1 VQACA
6 PEALRAPLHGH
17 AHPGGRQP
25 AGSIGMPGD
34 ALLNCAQR
42 LNAGRI
48 NTMTTRAIPAV
59 LILFSV
65 GCWPLAVAADAA
77 SHRQAVDRLFELTDM
92 QQKIAE
98 SVDNVLAMQLGQNP
112 ALREHRDRVR
122 AWLEKTIG
130 WEGLKDEVTDMY
142 LKTFTEQE
150 LEEMNAFYGSPT
162 GRKVIKQLPALVQ
175 QRNRIAMQRMQDNL
189 GELQQTIE
197 EQSAQP

>member
-1 VQACA
+1 VQACG

-25 AGSIGMPGD
+25 AGSIGMSGD

-92 QQKIAE
+92 QQKITE

-150 LEEMNAFYGSPT
+150 LDEMNAFYGSPT
-162 GRKVIKQLPALVQ
+162 GRKVIKQLPELVQ
-175 QRNRIAMQRMQDNL
+175 QRNRIAMQRMQDNIA
-189 GELQQTIE
+189 ELQNTIE
-197 EQSAQP
+197 QQSAQP